1 MEVVEAASD
10 DEWMQRMLEEEMWW
24 RRREDGWEIQ
34 KEIEAQIR
42 DKDGE

>member
-1 MEVVEAASD
+1 MEPVEAASD